1 MLHYLLKKLAQLAI
15 TMVGVAALIFFLLHV
30 LPGDIVEVKFRS
42 EGGQV
47 SEAVLQQE
55 RARLGLDRP
64 LPAQFLDWMG
74 GLARLDLDKSM
85 WTDRPVAEEI
95 AMRFSITLEVALL
108 AMIIGTLI
116 AIPMGVGAA
125 LAHGRWADQFIRV
138 FTVAGLAVPPFWLGM
153 LLLLALLL
161 NFGWLPPIQSISFR
175 DDPLG
180 HLSQIVFP
188 ALVAGWRLSAMIARM
203 LRSSMLEVLNE
214 EYIRTAR
221 SKGVPEW
228 TVVMRHALGNALLP
242 TITVMGV
249 EFAMLL
255 GGLVVTEQVFNLN
268 GVGRLLVQAVS
279 QNDFT
284 LIQGLVMLF
293 AVFFVLAN
301 FAVDILYAVL
311 DPRVRSR

>member
-1 MLHYLLKKLAQLAI
+1 MLQYLLKKLAQLAI
-15 TMVGVAALIFFLLHV
+15 TMVGVATLIFFLLRV
-30 LPGDIVEVKFRS
+30 LPGDIVEVKFRA

-47 SEAVLQQE
+47 TEAVLQQE
-55 RARLGLDRP
+55 RARLGLDRT
-64 LPAQFLDWMG
+64 LQAQFGDWMG
-74 GLARLDLDKSM
+74 GLARFDLGKSM
-85 WTDRPVAEEI
+85 WTDRPVADEI
-95 AMRFSITLEVALL
+95 LSRLGITLEVAVL

-153 LLLLALLL
+153 LLLMGLLVW
-161 NFGWLPPIQSISFR
+161 FGWMPPIQSIAFR
-175 DDPLG
+175 ENPIG
-180 HLSQIVFP
+180 HLSQVIFP
-188 ALVAGWRLSAMIARM
+188 ALVVGWRLSAMIARM

-228 TVVMRHALGNALLP
+228 KVVLRHALGNAMLP
-242 TITVMGV
+242 AITVMGV

-268 GVGRLLVQAVS
+268 GIGRLLVQAVS

-293 AVFFVLAN
+293 AIFFVLAN
-301 FAVDILYAVL
+301 FTVDILYAVL

>member
-1 MLHYLLKKLAQLAI
+1 M
-15 TMVGVAALIFFLLHV
+15 
-30 LPGDIVEVKFRS
+30 
-42 EGGQV
+42 
-47 SEAVLQQE
+47 E
-55 RARLGLDRP
+55 RHRLGLDKP
-64 LPAQFLDWMG
+64 LVYQFKDWMV
-74 GLARLDLDKSM
+74 GLVTLDLGKSM

>member
-1 MLHYLLKKLAQLAI
+1 MFQYLLKKLAQLAI
-15 TMVGVAALIFFLLHV
+15 TMLGVAALIFFLLRV

-47 SEAVLQQE
+47 TEAVLQQE

-64 LPAQFLDWMG
+64 LPVQFIEWME
-74 GLARLDLDKSM
+74 GLVRFDLGKSM

-95 AMRFSITLEVALL
+95 TSRFGVTLEVAVL

-125 LAHGRWADQFIRV
+125 LTHGRWMDQFIRV
-138 FTVAGLAVPPFWLGM
+138 FTVGGLAVPPFWLGM
-153 LLLLALLL
+153 LLLLGLLL
-161 NFGWLPPIQSISFR
+161 YCGWLPPIQAVSWR
-175 DDPLG
+175 DDPLA
-180 HLSQIVFP
+180 HLGQVGLP
-188 ALVAGWRLSAMIARM
+188 ALVVGWRLSAMIARM

-214 EYIRTAR
+214 EYVRTAR

-228 TVVMRHALGNALLP
+228 RVVLRHALGNALLP
-242 TITVMGV
+242 AITVMGV

-284 LIQGLVMLF
+284 LIQGLVLLF

-301 FAVDILYAVL
+301 FTVDILYAIL

>member
-74 GLARLDLDKSM
+74 GLARLDLGKSM

-95 AMRFSITLEVALL
+95 SMRFSITLEVALL

-125 LAHGRWADQFIRV
+125 LA
-138 FTVAGLAVPPFWLGM
+138 
-153 LLLLALLL
+153 
-161 NFGWLPPIQSISFR
+161 
-175 DDPLG
+175 
-180 HLSQIVFP
+180 
-188 ALVAGWRLSAMIARM
+188 
-203 LRSSMLEVLNE
+203 
-214 EYIRTAR
+214 
-221 SKGVPEW
+221 
-228 TVVMRHALGNALLP
+228 
-242 TITVMGV
+242 
-249 EFAMLL
+249 
-255 GGLVVTEQVFNLN
+255 
-268 GVGRLLVQAVS
+268 
-279 QNDFT
+279 
-284 LIQGLVMLF
+284 
-293 AVFFVLAN
+293 
-301 FAVDILYAVL
+301 
-311 DPRVRSR
+311 

>member
-74 GLARLDLDKSM
+74 GLARLDLGKSM

-95 AMRFSITLEVALL
+95 SMRFSITLEVALL

-188 ALVAGWRLSAMIARM
+188 ALVAGWRLPAMIARM

>member
-1 MLHYLLKKLAQLAI
+1 MFQYLLKKIAQLMI
-15 TMVGVAALIFFLLHV
+15 TMLGVAALIFFLLRV

-47 SEAVLQQE
+47 TEAVLQQE

-64 LPAQFLDWMG
+64 LPVQFLDWMQ
-74 GLARLDLDKSM
+74 GLARFDLGKSM

-95 AMRFSITLEVALL
+95 ASRFGVTLEVAVL

-153 LLLLALLL
+153 LLLLGLLL
-161 NFGWLPPIQSISFR
+161 YFGWLPPIQAVSLR
-175 DDPLG
+175 EDPLA
-180 HLSQIVFP
+180 HLSQVGLP
-188 ALVAGWRLSAMIARM
+188 ALVVGWRLSAMIARM

-214 EYIRTAR
+214 EYVRTAR

-228 TVVMRHALGNALLP
+228 RVVLRHAFGNALLP
-242 TITVMGV
+242 AITVMGV

-284 LIQGLVMLF
+284 LIQGLVLLF

-301 FAVDILYAVL
+301 FTVDILYAVL

>member
-74 GLARLDLDKSM
+74 GLARLDLGKSM

-95 AMRFSITLEVALL
+95 SMRFSITLEVALL